1 MALPLRPRPGPGVPY
16 DIVPR
21 ILRAPEKLG
30 LALRSETVR
39 RIVFGHGAQ
48 LLRGILAGAEA
59 AQKIIRPLAVLR
71 PHIIHRSMARQSDF
85 TIATDSP
92 FAGAAKHERPCR
104 THEIR
109 PVDAKL
115 RLPHKPHRRRK
126 RQDPF
131 AEPEIRLPSV
141 IAEREA
147 AAILPQ
153 YLKRRIRLCDG
164 VRGAGLLDR
173 VRVKAEYD
181 VGVRRIGMDAP
192 GRPVHKLRHG
202 LGDGAPLDLLA
213 VRLGEALEIYAV
225 AAHGLP
231 YALPFVEDR
240 IRKPVKVAYI
250 HRIAVEPPAP
260 CEAPVHLDA
269 PAVGAFHHIL
279 RVDDQLVVP
288 DYRTVEARAPLRGTW
303 RCSR

>member
-173 VRVKAEYD
+173 VRMKAEYD
-181 VGVRRIGMDAP
+181 ARRAAA
-192 GRPVHKLRHG
+192 RPVVAKMEHISTPRGYDAWLSNIATVSEFAAQYKENIPAPKEPC
-202 LGDGAPLDLLA
+202 DGAALRPRADMGLRSWGGECNGSAIGGLA
-213 VRLGEALEIYAV
+213 
-225 AAHGLP
+225 
-231 YALPFVEDR
+231 
-240 IRKPVKVAYI
+240 
-250 HRIAVEPPAP
+250 
-260 CEAPVHLDA
+260 
-269 PAVGAFHHIL
+269 
-279 RVDDQLVVP
+279 
-288 DYRTVEARAPLRGTW
+288 
-303 RCSR
+303 